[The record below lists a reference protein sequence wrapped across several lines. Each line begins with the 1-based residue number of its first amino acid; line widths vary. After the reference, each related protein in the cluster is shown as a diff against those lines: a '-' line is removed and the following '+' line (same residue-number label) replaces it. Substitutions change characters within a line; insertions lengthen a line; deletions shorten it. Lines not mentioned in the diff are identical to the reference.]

1 MGYLVLEIQGD
12 DDGGAKFS
20 FKVLKVV
27 FPMVNFTQAPPQTV
41 NENHGATA
49 PVDIVMQICNKA
61 MNATLDSERA
71 YQNEW
76 ETALKHVV
84 LWWNIVSS
92 SDGIIPS
99 TVVNDT
105 FQPHDVRI
113 LASVP
118 LFADTLVIMSA
129 TKTGFLNANG
139 RLTKFTGLTDGQ
151 LTTSMPGS
159 RGETKVNKARF
170 FPHSP
175 MSNRS
180 ANGNAL
186 ISIEV
191 MHRAPISFSA
201 KHSASIKYGGTARF
215 FVEEGNGTIDYS
227 KQLCAMNTP
236 KAAAAAW
243 RAVAQE
249 YYQMSSTMI
258 KKGEPHGTKQ
268 RLTPL
273 LDPSGE
279 TRGKGLLLSAVD
291 HVAKGAEA
299 VTKIA
304 NARKLMTLEELNPTP
319 TVRMRFT
326 DFDAAH
332 RQLNHPRYGSGT
344 LGGNEQVL
352 NNEDIS
358 QDPLTPEEATM
369 RRPPIRDEERRLLEM
384 ACMNRTH
391 LM

>member
-1 MGYLVLEIQGD
+1 M
-12 DDGGAKFS
+12 
-20 FKVLKVV
+20 
-27 FPMVNFTQAPPQTV
+27 
-41 NENHGATA
+41 
-49 PVDIVMQICNKA
+49 
-61 MNATLDSERA
+61 
-71 YQNEW
+71 
-76 ETALKHVV
+76 
-84 LWWNIVSS
+84 
-92 SDGIIPS
+92 
-99 TVVNDT
+99 
-105 FQPHDVRI
+105 
-113 LASVP
+113 
-118 LFADTLVIMSA
+118 
-129 TKTGFLNANG
+129 
-139 RLTKFTGLTDGQ
+139 
-151 LTTSMPGS
+151 
-159 RGETKVNKARF
+159 
-170 FPHSP
+170 
-175 MSNRS
+175 
-180 ANGNAL
+180 

-191 MHRAPISFSA
+191 VHRTPVSFNA
-201 KHSASIKYGGTARF
+201 KHSALIKYGGTARF
-215 FVEEGNGTIDYS
+215 FVKEGNGTIDYS
-227 KQLCAMNTP
+227 KQLCAMKTP

-258 KKGEPHGTKQ
+258 KKGVPHGAKQ

-291 HVAKGAEA
+291 HVAGGAEA

-358 QDPLTPEEATM
+358 QDPLTPEEETM
-369 RRPPIRDEERRLLEM
+369 RRPPISDEEWRLLEIFF
-384 ACMNRTH
+384 
-391 LM
+391 